1 MNKLFLICTIAL
13 MAMVSTTFA
22 QSLTQNTT
30 FLAQK
35 LNALSNDKDDNA
47 HFSFKGCQMNIDVKD
62 KDKDDDFNF
71 GMTISWQLKEVRKV
85 SYVKTKDGFYDLKL
99 DVPADKIK
107 MNLGFGNDNSVNSS
121 FNVKDSKDSKNS
133 HTSFDLKTKDEATVK
148 EIAARFESVVN
159 SCKNTK

>member
-1 MNKLFLICTIAL
+1 MKKLFLICTIAL
-13 MAMVSTTFA
+13 TTIGSASFA
-22 QSLTQNTT
+22 QSLSQNTT

-35 LNALSNDKDDNA
+35 LNALSDDKDDDA
-47 HFSFKGCQMNIDVKD
+47 QFSFKGCQMNIDVKD

-85 SYVKTKDGFYDLKL
+85 SYVRTKDGFYDLKL

-107 MNLGFGNDNSVNSS
+107 MNLGFGNDNSVNGS
-121 FNVKDSKDSKNS
+121 FNINDGKKDSN
-133 HTSFDLKTKDEATVK
+133 TSFDLKTKDEATVK

-159 SCKNTK
+159 SCKNIK